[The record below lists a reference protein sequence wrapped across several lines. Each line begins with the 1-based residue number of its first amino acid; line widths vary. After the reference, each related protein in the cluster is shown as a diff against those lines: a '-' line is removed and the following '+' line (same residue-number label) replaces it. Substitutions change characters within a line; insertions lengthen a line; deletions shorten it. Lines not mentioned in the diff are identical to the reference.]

1 MSYIQYLFAVKISV
15 RDESKLDFIFQAFM
29 FETSL
34 SLRVTSWG
42 AKVCQK
48 LDPEYYKCWQALKKN
63 FDPNWKPQS
72 YDANWRSN
80 W

>member
-1 MSYIQYLFAVKISV
+1 
-15 RDESKLDFIFQAFM
+15 M

-48 LDPEYYKCWQALKKN
+48 LDPEYYKCWQDLKKN